1 MTQHKSFLK
10 FLSSSFILFLLQSTS
25 CSLIISSVKSHDS
38 QHPKQ
43 SFKILEPEKQPQTL
57 CEGSVLTDA
66 LFYPLKM

>member
-1 MTQHKSFLK
+1 MTQKLPQISLFFLY
-10 FLSSSFILFLLQSTS
+10 SIPSPSTS

-38 QHPKQ
+38 QHPKK